1 MRAARCA
8 AACLLLGALTA
19 VVVAWSL
26 RGYYQWR
33 NPPPS
38 PRWYSL
44 EESGERW
51 EATTRRGPGR
61 FSIVYQKLPP
71 RGSQWQMIR
80 TQGQPDAIPFT
91 DEPAWAA
98 AARRANPELVATSGY
113 GLPWACVM
121 SFSKWP
127 ASGAVESV
135 GVFTTPLVLGPLG
148 GVRLPVRPIWVGLAA
163 DAAVFGSGWWLLLA
177 GSGGLRRARR
187 RRRGQCV
194 GCGYDLAGNASGAC
208 PECGAT
214 GR

>member
-1 MRAARCA
+1 MRHPTMRAARCA

-71 RGSQWQMIR
+71 PGSQWQMIR
-80 TQGQPDAIPFT
+80 TQGQPDPIPFT

-98 AARRANPELVATSGY
+98 AARRANPELLATSGY

-121 SFSKWP
+121 SFSKLP

-135 GVFTTPLVLGPLG
+135 GVFTTPLVLGTVGRGSLACAADLG
-148 GVRLPVRPIWVGLAA
+148 G
-163 DAAVFGSGWWLLLA
+163 A
-177 GSGGLRRARR
+177 GR
-187 RRRGQCV
+187 
-194 GCGYDLAGNASGAC
+194 GCGGVWKRVVVAACGVGWASAGAA
-208 PECGAT
+208 AAA
-214 GR
+214 RAVRWVRV